1 MASLA
6 AQYSLQ
12 IHQHCADCAR
22 LTVKPKVGEIVV
34 YCQSIL
40 CVWSSRG
47 RAAVSACPAA
57 AAAAAAA
64 SGSSHPADP
73 YLLPLPC
80 VRPSRCS
87 RAASTSF
94 TLRHRAPGESQ
105 PPLLDGI
112 TGVSDQHRSQAGGRV
127 AVRPSVAPRGATRS
141 FLRHDSAA
149 LHSREPLTNEAAGP
163 GRGRHRPANQE
174 PSPVN

>member
-1 MASLA
+1 MNTVHGLRVNTGLPSKHDGCGENMASLA

-12 IHQHCADCAR
+12 IHQHCADCAW

-47 RAAVSACPAA
+47 RAAVSACP
-57 AAAAAAA
+57 AAAAAA

-105 PPLLDGI
+105 PPLLDG
-112 TGVSDQHRSQAGGRV
+112 
-127 AVRPSVAPRGATRS
+127 
-141 FLRHDSAA
+141 
-149 LHSREPLTNEAAGP
+149 
-163 GRGRHRPANQE
+163 
-174 PSPVN
+174 